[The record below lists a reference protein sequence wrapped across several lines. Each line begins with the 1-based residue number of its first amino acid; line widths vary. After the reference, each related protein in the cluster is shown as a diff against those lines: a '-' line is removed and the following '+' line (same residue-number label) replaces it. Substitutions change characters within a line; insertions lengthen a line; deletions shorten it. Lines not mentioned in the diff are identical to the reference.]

1 VSKIRVGVVGVGY
14 LGQFHAEKYAH
25 MEGVELVGVVDIDP
39 PRAKEIAKRCRT
51 QPFFHHST
59 LFDKVQAVSIA
70 VPTLVHYLITKDFF
84 LQGIDVLLEKPI
96 SQTLGEADELI
107 GLAESKGLIFQV
119 GHLERFNGA
128 LSSLEGIVQSPL
140 YIESHRLSPFPG
152 RGTDV
157 NVVLDLMI
165 HDIDILLSLISSK
178 VKKINAVGIP
188 ILTPHSDIA
197 NVWIEFENGCKAN
210 LTANRVSKKKIR
222 RTRIFLPNGFLSID
236 YLTQK
241 VSFAKRADHPRKNKT
256 LEIVTEEIPVTK
268 VDSLEA
274 EIHSFIQSVRD
285 RKPAR
290 VSGRD
295 GKRALEVAL
304 QIIQKIDEG
313 RIREA
318 NPVRNGRV

>member
-1 VSKIRVGVVGVGY
+1 VGKIRVGVVGVGY
-14 LGQFHAEKYAH
+14 LGQFHAEKYGH
-25 MEGVELVGVVDIDP
+25 MEGVELVGVVDVNS

-51 QPFFHHST
+51 QPFFHHSH

-70 VPTLVHYLITKDFF
+70 VPTLLHYPITKDFF

-96 SQTLGEADELI
+96 SHTLEEADELI
-107 GLAESKGLIFQV
+107 GLAESRGLIFQV

-128 LSSLEGIVQSPL
+128 LSAIERMVQSPL

-165 HDIDILLSLISSK
+165 HDIDIILSLVGSK
-178 VKKINAVGIP
+178 VRKIDAVGIP

-197 NVWIEFENGCKAN
+197 NARIEFENGCKVN
-210 LTANRVSKKKIR
+210 VTASRVSKEKIR
-222 RTRIFLPNGFLSID
+222 RTRIFLPNGTLSVD

-241 VSFAKRADHPRKNKT
+241 VSLAKRVDDPRKNRVP
-256 LEIVTEEIPVTK
+256 EIFTEEIPVTK

-274 EIHSFIQSVRD
+274 EIHSFLQSVRD
-285 RKPAR
+285 RKRAR
-290 VSGRD
+290 VSGTD
-295 GKRALEVAL
+295 GKQALEVAL
-304 QIIQKIDEG
+304 QIIQKIDAGVGIGEG
-313 RIREA
+313 QST
-318 NPVRNGRV
+318 G